1 MSEQKPD
8 KDNPSEDNP
17 KKEEEKVPETQKP
30 KPNPDGEHH
39 YPSLPVQIRKD
50 GQEVVPW
57 TMNPTSD
64 FVNPYGLTLKRK
76 KRKKSINFDKPR
88 EGCAILQP
96 KVNEPYEAIPRRI
109 TRKELMKRIQE
120 NFRATDV
127 ESLLKTRFDI
137 DFSIPDK
144 SKLPLPFFDDKL
156 YDIYPND
163 HWMKQAIDK
172 ENGKILKIPAKA
184 LIMDKNTK
192 TGQWKRVLVTSYDE
206 KKDTGWNKWGWVAK
220 NLGLADFLTCPS
232 QPLRL

>member
-1 MSEQKPD
+1 MSEQKPEKD
-8 KDNPSEDNP
+8 KPNSDGP
-17 KKEEEKVPETQKP
+17 KEEEKVPETQQKP
-30 KPNPDGEHH
+30 KSNVDNEKQ

-57 TMNPTSD
+57 TLNPTSD

-109 TRKELMKRIQE
+109 TRKELIKRIQE
-120 NFRATDV
+120 NFKATDV
-127 ESLLKTRFDI
+127 EVLLKTKFDI

-163 HWMKQAIDK
+163 YWMKQAIDK

-184 LIMDKNTK
+184 LIMDK
-192 TGQWKRVLVTSYDE
+192 E
-206 KKDTGWNKWGWVAK
+206 KNKM
-220 NLGLADFLTCPS
+220 
-232 QPLRL
+232 